1 MPQPWQQDRQ
11 DTPVLDPLFLQTQL
25 SAIPLLPVCGAATTA
40 NNTVMNILLRNALI
54 LDPRSPFHGER
65 RDIRVSDGVIT
76 AIAAD
81 LPLQNEDVVEAA
93 GLTACPGWVDPF
105 AGYGEPG
112 FEQKETIATGLA
124 AAAAGGFTDVLLTP
138 DTKPFVSDRSVIAL
152 IKEKAAGNIVSLHPL
167 GAASRQGEGKDL
179 AEMLDMHHSGAR
191 AFTDG
196 RLPVQSSGLA
206 LKVLEYVRAFDGI
219 FIEVPSDVAIAKG
232 GLMHEG
238 VVSMALGMPGIP
250 DVAETLLLHRDIELL
265 RYTGSKLHITGLSCR
280 RSVDM
285 VRAAKA
291 EGLNITCSVT
301 PYHLAYTDESLR
313 SYSSIYKV
321 SPPLRTEDDRQ
332 ALIDGLADGTID
344 CIASHH
350 HPQDHDAKA
359 REFEYAGE
367 GMAVQEA
374 AFPLMLKGTEG
385 RLSNERLIDALSVRT
400 RAIFGLDTALLALGA
415 KACITLFSTTESTD
429 FPRRGGLSM
438 GCNSPVA
445 GQTLPG
451 RVVGIINNGQ
461 VFINSK

>member
-1 MPQPWQQDRQ
+1 MAWWPAFRKPCFFCRHNFPLYLYCLFAER
-11 DTPVLDPLFLQTQL
+11 DT
-25 SAIPLLPVCGAATTA
+25 AANITA
-40 NNTVMNILLRNALI
+40 MNMLLRHALI
-54 LDPRSPFHGER
+54 LDPRSPFHGAVK
-65 RDIRVSDGVIT
+65 DIRVTDGIVT
-76 AIAAD
+76 EVAEGL
-81 LPLQNEDVVEAA
+81 LPLNEDVFEAD
-93 GLTACPGWVDPF
+93 GLMASPGWVDPF

-112 FEQKETIATGLA
+112 FEQKETIASGLR
-124 AAAAGGFTDVLLTP
+124 AAAAGGFTDVFLTP

-167 GAASRQGEGKDL
+167 GAASKNGEGKDL
-179 AEMLDMHHSGAR
+179 AEMLDMHHAGAR

-196 RLPVQSSGLA
+196 RLPVPSSGLA
-206 LKVLEYVRAFDGI
+206 LKVLEYVKAFDGI
-219 FIEVPSDVAIAKG
+219 VMEVPSDAAVAKG

-238 VVSMALGMPGIP
+238 IVSMALGMPGIP
-250 DVAETLLLHRDIELL
+250 DIAETLLLHRDIELL
-265 RYTGSKLHITGLSCR
+265 RYTGSKLHVTGLSCR

-285 VRAAKA
+285 VRAAKL

-313 SYSSIYKV
+313 SYDSVYKV
-321 SPPLRTEDDRQ
+321 TPPLRTEDDRQ

-367 GMAVQEA
+367 GMAMQEA

-385 RLSNERLIDALSVRT
+385 RLSNDRLVDALSVRA
-400 RAIFGLDTALLALGA
+400 RAIFGLDAALCTIGA
-415 KACITLFSTTESTD
+415 KACITLFSTTQSTE
-429 FPRRGGLSM
+429 FPKRGGLSM

-461 VFINSK
+461 FFSNIK